1 MNEITIKGIVEED
14 FTQYKECS
22 MVVMFP
28 TCSFKC
34 EIEAGCKMCQNSEL
48 TRSKNITVST
58 QRIIDRFTN
67 NPISKALVLSGLEPF
82 DSYEDMIKL
91 VQDFRKQCS
100 NTIVI
105 YSGYTKDELS
115 DRIPILHD
123 LDNVVI
129 KYGRYI
135 PNQSKHFD
143 DCLGVYLASD
153 NQYAENV

>member
-1 MNEITIKGIVEED
+1 
-14 FTQYKECS
+14 
-22 MVVMFP
+22 
-28 TCSFKC
+28 
-34 EIEAGCKMCQNSEL
+34 MCQNSEL

-67 NPISKALVLSGLEPF
+67 NPISKALVLSGLDPF

-123 LDNVVI
+123 LGNVVI

>member
-28 TCSFKC
+28 NCSFKC
-34 EIEAGCKMCQNSEL
+34 ELEAGCKMCQNSEL
-48 TRSKNITVST
+48 VNSKNIKVST
-58 QRIIDRFTN
+58 QRIIDRFMN

-82 DSYEDMIKL
+82 DSYADMINL
-91 VQDFRKQCS
+91 IQDFRKQCA
-100 NTIVI
+100 NRIVI

-123 LDNVVI
+123 LGDVVI

-135 PNQSKHFD
+135 PNQCRHFD
-143 DCLGVYLASD
+143 ECLGVHLASD

>member
-22 MVVMFP
+22 MVIMFP
-28 TCSFKC
+28 TCGFKC
-34 EIEAGCKMCQNSEL
+34 EIEAGCKMCQNSQL
-48 TRSKNITVST
+48 VKSKNITLST

-67 NPISKALVLSGLEPF
+67 NAISKALVFSGLEPF
-82 DSYEDMIKL
+82 DSYEDMINL
-91 VQDFRKQCS
+91 IQDFREHCD

-123 LDNVVI
+123 LGNVVI

-135 PNQSKHFD
+135 PNQSRHFD

-153 NQYAENV
+153 NQYAEKV

>member
-28 TCSFKC
+28 NCSFKC

-48 TRSKNITVST
+48 VKSKNITVST

-82 DSYEDMIKL
+82 DSYENMIRL
-91 VQDFRKQCS
+91 VQDFRKHCS

-123 LDNVVI
+123 LGNVVI

>member
-1 MNEITIKGIVEED
+1 
-14 FTQYKECS
+14 

-28 TCSFKC
+28 NCSFKC

-48 TRSKNITVST
+48 VKSKNITVST

-67 NPISKALVLSGLEPF
+67 NAISKALVLSGLEPF

-91 VQDFRKQCS
+91 IQDFREHCD

-123 LDNVVI
+123 LGNVVI

-135 PNQSKHFD
+135 PNQSRHFD

-153 NQYAENV
+153 NQYAEKV